1 MLRQNDREN
10 ALIRQ
15 FLLAATGLGISLGG
29 ADSLAR
35 PMTPEDVARLET
47 VGELAVAPA
56 GGRVAYTTSRLPDV
70 TQGAPDGPATQQLWL
85 AQGAGQ
91 SRIYLPEEMDVD
103 DPAFSPDG
111 RMIAVLYA
119 EKDGHEAVWG
129 MPLDGGGPRKLAEV
143 KGAHVLHFAWAPDS
157 RSIYM
162 IAEAAP
168 DPERKAQADAGF
180 KAIVFEEDY
189 RLNRLF
195 VAKIGDSLDKSPREI
210 PVPGQVTSI
219 RPLPNG
225 KSALIEA
232 APTPSVDDSYTRKKV
247 ALLDLASGDVTRVID
262 TPGKIGD
269 VELSPDGT
277 MLSLIAAVDKN
288 DPAPTTLNIVDLS
301 TGAIRPLD
309 KDAPEAAVDAEW
321 LPDGRLA
328 AIIHVG
334 TQSRYRIYGADGTK
348 QQEIDPRGLI
358 LTALRAGGGTVAVI
372 ANTPTHPDE
381 LFVQEGDGFTRWTTH
396 NRWLSQIDFGPQR
409 AVGYNA
415 RDGQRIDGIM
425 IEPVGGVPASGAP
438 TILDVHGGPETHES
452 NGWVTN
458 YSGPGQVAAGRGYVV
473 FLPNYRGSTGYGTAF
488 SKQHQGDYAGKEFD
502 DLVDAVD
509 ALVKAGA
516 ADRTKVGITGGSY
529 GGYATAWAA
538 TALTDYFAA
547 GVMFVGIS
555 NQISKFGTTE
565 IPNEMY
571 LVHERR
577 WPWENWD
584 YMLER
589 SPIFHAGK
597 AKTPLLIVAGQDD
610 TRVDPSQSHE
620 LYRAIKTRTKTPVR
634 LVLYPGEGHGNRK
647 AAARYDYNL
656 RMMAWFDRYLR
667 GVGPKDGEMPPARPA
682 LPVKGKKVTQ
692 SSSRERKALGVGMQP
707 QASR

>member
-1 MLRQNDREN
+1 MPPIFRKTK
-10 ALIRQ
+10 
-15 FLLAATGLGISLGG
+15 LAAANPAVNLPPARSLG
-29 ADSLAR
+29 ALAMATLAVTAIMPVNPVLAR
-35 PMTPEDVARLET
+35 PMTVEDVARLQA
-47 VGELAVAPA
+47 VGEIAVAPS
-56 GGRVAYTTSRLPDV
+56 GGRVLYTTSRLPDV
-70 TQGAPDGPATQQLWL
+70 TQGEPDGPATQQLWL
-85 AQGAGQ
+85 AHGAGQ
-91 SRIYLPEEMDVD
+91 SRVYLPDEMDID

-111 RMIAVLYA
+111 RMITVLYT
-119 EKDGHEAVWG
+119 EKDGYEAIWG
-129 MPLDGGGPRKLAEV
+129 TPVDGGGPRKLAEV
-143 KGAHVLHFAWAPDS
+143 KGAHVLHYAWAPDS
-157 RSIYM
+157 KSIYM

-168 DPERKAQADAGF
+168 DPERKARADAGF

-195 VAKIGDSLDKSPREI
+195 VAKVGDSPDRSPRQI
-210 PVPGQVTSI
+210 PVAGHITGI
-219 RPLPNG
+219 RVLPDG
-225 KSALIEA
+225 RKAVIEV
-232 APTPSVDDSYTRKKV
+232 APTPSADDGYTRKKV
-247 ALLDLASGDVTRVID
+247 ALLDLASGDITRVID
-262 TPGKIGD
+262 TPGKLGD

-277 MLSLIAAVDKN
+277 RISLIAAVDRH
-288 DPAPTTLNIVDLS
+288 DPAPTTLNIVDLA
-301 TGAIRPLD
+301 TGVITPLN

-328 AIIHVG
+328 AVIHVG
-334 TQSRYRIYGADGTK
+334 TQSRYRVYGADGTM
-348 QQEIDPRGLI
+348 QREIDPHGLI
-358 LTALRAGGGTVAVI
+358 LTALRAAGGTVAAI
-372 ANTPTHPDE
+372 ANTPTHPNE
-381 LFVQEGDGFTRWTTH
+381 LFVQEGDNFIRWTKH
-396 NRWLSQIDFGPQR
+396 NPWLAKIDFGLQK

-415 RDGQRIDGIM
+415 RDGQRIEGIM
-425 IEPVGGVPASGAP
+425 IEPVGGVPTGGAP
-438 TILDVHGGPETHES
+438 TILDVHGGPEAHES

-458 YSGPGQVAAGRGYVV
+458 YSGPGQVAAGKGYVV

-488 SKQHQGDYAGKEFD
+488 AKQHQGDYAGKEFN
-502 DLVDAVD
+502 DLVDAVE
-509 ALVKAGA
+509 ALVKADA
-516 ADRTKVGITGGSY
+516 TDRSRVGITGASY

-538 TALTDYFAA
+538 TALSEYFAA

-571 LVHERR
+571 LVHERK

-597 AKTPLLIVAGQDD
+597 TKTPLLIMAGQDD

-634 LVLYPGEGHGNRK
+634 LVLYPGEGHGNRR

-667 GVGPKDGEMPPARPA
+667 GVGPKDGTMPPARLD
-682 LPVKGKKVTQ
+682 LPVKAPKK
-692 SSSRERKALGVGMQP
+692 
-707 QASR
+707 